1 MHHKPSALSRRAV
14 AFRHRPSSRRVA
26 NARRASPA
34 ASTRLLEFWASWAR
48 KLEWMK
54 PFTHVL
60 EWNEPFARWFGDGE
74 LNASVNC
81 LDRHVAAGLGERVA
95 FFFEG
100 EPGDRRT
107 ITYRELL
114 EDVCRLANGLRK
126 LGIKKGDRVAIYMPM
141 IPELAVALLAC
152 ARIGATHSVIF
163 GGFSP
168 DSIVDRVN
176 DAQCVAI
183 ITADAGWRRGKPLHL
198 NKIVD
203 EALADTPSIQHCVV
217 FKRVGEAVEM
227 KAGRDIWWHDAI
239 EGLPSNCEPERMN
252 AEDLLFL
259 LYTSGTTPKPGHQ
272 AHGGY
277 MTRDDDPRPVF
288 DGSRRPACTVHA
300 DIGCERLVH
309 RVRTARQQCDGRA
322 VRGHSIPDDRF
333 WEIVERYGVTT
344 YTPDGGC
351 TFIVGRRVSGQT
363 RSSSLRC
370 WRVGELIN
378 PEAWMWYRDH
388 IGGGEPRSSIRGGK
402 PRPAAF

>member
-1 MHHKPSALSRRAV
+1 MTSKPNASQAIEALFEEIRRFPPPPEFA
-14 AFRHRPSSRRVA
+14 AKA
-26 NARRASPA
+26 NARPGIYEEAERDYLA
-34 ASTRLLEFWASWAR
+34 FWASWAR

-107 ITYRELL
+107 ITYRQLL

-152 ARIGATHSVIF
+152 ARIGAAHSVIF

-183 ITADAGWRRGKPLHL
+183 LTADAGWRRGKPLHL
-198 NKIVD
+198 KKIVD
-203 EALADTPSIQHCVV
+203 EALAETPSIKHCIV
-217 FKRVGEAVEM
+217 FKARRPT
-227 KAGRDIWWHDAI
+227 GRDEGRTRHLVARRAI
-239 EGLPSNCEPERMN
+239 AGMPSTVRAGAHERRRM
-252 AEDLLFL
+252 LLFL
-259 LYTSGTTPKPGHQ
+259 LYTSGTTAKPDTK
-272 AHGGY
+272 ASS
-277 MTRDDDPRPVF
+277 TPP
-288 DGSRRPACTVHA
+288 PAT
-300 DIGCERLVH
+300 
-309 RVRTARQQCDGRA
+309 
-322 VRGHSIPDDRF
+322 
-333 WEIVERYGVTT
+333 
-344 YTPDGGC
+344 
-351 TFIVGRRVSGQT
+351 
-363 RSSSLRC
+363 
-370 WRVGELIN
+370 
-378 PEAWMWYRDH
+378 
-388 IGGGEPRSSIRGGK
+388 
-402 PRPAAF
+402 